1 MKTAVFKKFS
11 ILLFSL
17 VFSSCTYDLVD
28 SPSSFGKL
36 NKNPADY
43 DDYILPPATITASH
57 GLSKTVTLSWSKVEN
72 AVQYKIYSA
81 STPFEGFESIG
92 ETNETTFT
100 TSQAKETPS
109 GLTAWYCVTAVN
121 YYGTESKKSIKVSG
135 STLDV
140 PVIYEIT
147 PNDEG
152 ESINLKWWMDN
163 CNSKTYENDIEFIV
177 NTYSDK
183 DGKIPA
189 AGIDSITTDA
199 KTREATVTNL
209 IPKTDYY
216 FQITVKNTK
225 TEDFEKSDLTKEQTA
240 KRIIPQKPINLEVE
254 KGTSK
259 QSVTLS
265 WLLPEPVDYQSD
277 TSTNTSD
284 KHPVFFKV
292 FRKLESQED
301 SDYVLI
307 KTIGAQGLS
316 NSKAEIHF
324 NCQTETTDNSII
336 TIQKAEEGTALTG
349 SYASYISQSRLT
361 FKDVTVDRTKTYTY
375 KVQSYTDDT
384 DKNFTSDSS
393 ASVQNGWA
401 LPVPSVLVNATDIV
415 TENEILSVNVTFNI
429 SFNDKNIPY
438 NLMLTKKHKSFS
450 SSSFDQEKFL
460 TSLTMNSNPERTIET
475 LLSKATEDEGK
486 WEGYYN
492 FKLYIIPKSDLP
504 VSSVPTDYYDCIE
517 LNQSVTVVEDA
528 SRKPEIKNFTI
539 QDGFK
544 DKFKL
549 SWDSITN
556 GIYIVSWENQYGET
570 GSKQLATSDYSVSGG
585 KINFTHAAESGDMRL
600 YTLTIKNTEGV
611 SSTKTF
617 ETVSKTL
624 GTALPYFNLETIDY
638 KEIKL
643 SWESVQKAD
652 TNYVIS
658 AKYLG
663 ENTELVKSTNTV
675 TTPYNAAT
683 EIYETTITAPE
694 KYNNPLYAGK
704 TIVVTI
710 TAKNST
716 TLDTTTA
723 TIETC
728 LLGPANINLK
738 KDDSIYDQSIRLS
751 WKKVTGAAGYIIN
764 RNKYKT
770 NGSSWEYDRA
780 DKYYYDVN
788 TQKIYINGDEVSS
801 ARAKVVASGDDF
813 ILTDIYK
820 EPDDSTN
827 AYEINQSQI
836 SWGLPFGYTVLPIKN
851 NGTADD
857 FKFGNS
863 ASNYLKIQ
871 SDSDSEVIYEG
882 TLQDVKS
889 ATWGYGLNIQADKAQ
904 NSSTQNINWQKP
916 YYESVPQ
923 VYTRLSG
930 TNNPWQKITTNLT
943 AAKTD
948 ASFKPKSILDS
959 YEYCVIYNKTDS
971 SMTIPVSLVDKLS
984 QEKEQRYDYEG
995 KKSEQANKGYLLAI
1009 DFDACYGGT
1018 PDGSGNYVDN
1028 ENYYSELVSWNSWD
1042 YDNRSIGP
1050 DEGSEIYIYN
1060 ANLSAC
1066 SSDTWIK
1073 VATLDQDCKY
1083 SSKEDLTN
1091 TSISTTNTS
1100 LSLKP
1105 VTLANST
1112 KPVTEGPLMVLRD
1125 YKHYYKIVLKKDGI
1139 EPQYTTITKK
1149 QTPGGEK
1156 PVYALR
1162 QINDTEFARSVML
1175 EFAYAFYRQ
1184 CGGLPDLSNV
1194 SGNNKLGFDNGGTL
1208 TGLQGSVIFESRDYA
1223 GWVGGDNLGV
1233 GKYKTYFT
1241 CQNYVPSML
1250 GPDGTYTNFLS
1261 LTSSKYLVGLA
1272 GLSDPYIYRILK
1284 DDNATFEFNIG
1295 CPENDDEGIIYN
1307 GKVTVNLPSNSK
1319 LKINVTRN
1327 GNSSS
1332 VVDTSD
1338 AGTRRKFL
1346 PLQMDNDSNYSMM
1359 TNSSLYWWN

>member
-1 MKTAVFKKFS
+1 MKTAVLKKFF
-11 ILLFSL
+11 IFLFL
-17 VFSSCTYDLVD
+17 TLCFSSCKYDLVK

-43 DDYILPPATITASH
+43 DDYILPPSALTASH
-57 GLSKTVTLSWSKVEN
+57 GLSKTVTLSWNKVEN

-384 DKNFTSDSS
+384 NKNFSSDSS

-415 TENEILSVNVTFNI
+415 TENVILSVNVTFNI

-438 NLMLTKKHKSFS
+438 NLVLTKKHKSFS

-460 TSLTMNSNPERTIET
+460 TSLSMNGNPERTVET

-492 FKLYIIPKSDLP
+492 FKLYITPKSDLP
-504 VSSVPTDYYDCIE
+504 VSSVPTEYYDSIE

-528 SRKPEIKNFTI
+528 SGKPKIKNFTI

-570 GSKQLATSDYSVSGG
+570 GSKQLTTSDYSVSGG
-585 KINFTHAAESGDMRL
+585 KINFTHAAESGDQRL

-638 KEIKL
+638 KTIRL
-643 SWESVQKAD
+643 SWESVQMAD

-658 AKYLG
+658 AKYQG
-663 ENTELVKSTNTV
+663 ENTELVTSTNTV
-675 TTPYNAAT
+675 TTPYNQNT
-683 EIYETTITAPE
+683 EIYETTITAPD

-710 TAKNST
+710 TAKNSS

-723 TIETC
+723 TINTC
-728 LLGPANINLK
+728 LLGPANINLQ
-738 KDDSIYDQSIRLS
+738 KDLLTYDQSIRIS
-751 WKKVTGAAGYIIN
+751 WKKITGAAGYIIN
-764 RNKYKT
+764 RNKYKLD
-770 NGSSWEYDRA
+770 GSTWIFDRA
-780 DKYYYDVN
+780 DKYFYNAV
-788 TQKIYINGDEVSS
+788 TQKVYINGDEVSS
-801 ARAKVVASGDDF
+801 SRVNIVLSGDDY
-813 ILTDIYK
+813 ILKDIYK

-827 AYEINQSQI
+827 SYELNQSQI
-836 SWGLPFGYTVLPIKN
+836 CWGIPFGYTVLPVKN
-851 NGTADD
+851 GGNADD
-857 FKFGNS
+857 FKFGTT
-863 ASNYLKIQ
+863 AQNYLKIQ
-871 SDSDSEVIYEG
+871 SDSASEVIYSTSLE
-882 TLQDVKS
+882 DVKN
-889 ATWGYGLNIQADKAQ
+889 ATWGYGVNIKADKSQ
-904 NSSTQNINWQKP
+904 NSSIQTISWQKP

-923 VYTRLSG
+923 VYTRLCG
-930 TNNPWQKITTNLT
+930 TTGAWEKITTNLT
-943 AAKTD
+943 SSKTN
-948 ASFKPKSILDS
+948 ASFKPKSKLDP
-959 YEYCVIYNKTDS
+959 YEYCIIYNKTDS
-971 SMTIPVSLVDKLS
+971 NITVPPSFTENLS
-984 QEKEQRYDYEG
+984 VIKEDRYDYTG
-995 KKSEQANKGYLLAI
+995 KNSEQANKGYLLAI

-1018 PDGSGNYVDN
+1018 PNGSGNYVND
-1028 ENYYSELVSWNSWD
+1028 ENYYSELVSWASWD

-1066 SSDTWIK
+1066 SNDTWIK
-1073 VATLDQDCKY
+1073 VATLDRDCKY
-1083 SSKEDLTN
+1083 SSKETLTN
-1091 TSISTTNTS
+1091 TTISTTNTS

-1105 VTLANST
+1105 SALANST

-1125 YKHYYKIVLKKDGI
+1125 YKHYYKIILKKDGI
-1139 EPQYTTITKK
+1139 EPQYTTIDKK
-1149 QTPGGEK
+1149 EISSGTEK
-1156 PVYALR
+1156 PVYAIR

-1175 EFAYAFYRQ
+1175 EFAYAFYIND
-1184 CGGLPDLSNV
+1184 GGNPNYSNITNRFKYGG
-1194 SGNNKLGFDNGGTL
+1194 GNTIGGYT
-1208 TGLQGSVIFESRDYA
+1208 GSVIFEARSRA
-1223 GWVGGDNLGV
+1223 TSELGL
-1233 GKYKTYFT
+1233 GKFKQYYTY
-1241 CQNYVPSML
+1241 QNYTPSIL
-1250 GPDGTYTNFLS
+1250 NPNGSSTPFLS
-1261 LTSSKYLVGLA
+1261 LTTSKYSA
-1272 GLSDPYIYRILK
+1272 GIKGDADSYIYLFRDNHDIEVSCVEDETANILY
-1284 DDNATFEFNIG
+1284 T
-1295 CPENDDEGIIYN
+1295 
-1307 GKVTVNLPSNSK
+1307 GKVNINVSSLSTMK
-1319 LKINVTRN
+1319 LVVTRN
-1327 GNSSS
+1327 GNSTT
-1332 VVDTSD
+1332 VVDTTD
-1338 AGTRRKFL
+1338 ENVRRKFFPML
-1346 PLQMDNDSNYSMM
+1346 IVKDDLFCTGDDHYWLID
-1359 TNSSLYWWN
+1359 SSLYWWN